1 MLCARA
7 NSHEELGIQKVLPD
21 VSFLARWKDKIE
33 AVLIT
38 HGHEDHI
45 GALPWVVPALDPS
58 TPIYAGLFTMQLI
71 KRRMQEYSLW
81 NDQRFK
87 VFDMNERFQA
97 GPFEMEAVRVT
108 HSIPDCCGL
117 IFRSEHGTIVHTGDW
132 KIDENPVDGR
142 IFDRTSWERCLLY
155 TSDAADE

>member
-38 HGHEDHI
+38 LGHHDRI

-58 TPIYAGLFTMQLI
+58 TPIYAGLLTMQLI
-71 KRRMQEYSLW
+71 
-81 NDQRFK
+81 
-87 VFDMNERFQA
+87 
-97 GPFEMEAVRVT
+97 
-108 HSIPDCCGL
+108 
-117 IFRSEHGTIVHTGDW
+117 
-132 KIDENPVDGR
+132 
-142 IFDRTSWERCLLY
+142 
-155 TSDAADE
+155 